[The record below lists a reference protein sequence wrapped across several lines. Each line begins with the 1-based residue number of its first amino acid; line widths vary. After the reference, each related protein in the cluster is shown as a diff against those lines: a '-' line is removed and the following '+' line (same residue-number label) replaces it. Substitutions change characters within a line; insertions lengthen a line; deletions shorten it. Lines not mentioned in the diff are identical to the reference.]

1 MDKQLMIDRL
11 RHNILF
17 ETISDKMFDVIK
29 DKLIE
34 RRYVLGDT
42 ILEDESEGEE
52 LFLLVEGR
60 VKILKKTKLGEEKL
74 LALLHPGDFFG
85 ELELVDG
92 RPRSAKVIALDGCV
106 TYTLKKTDFE
116 YLLRESHTFTAR
128 LMQVLSLRLRALN
141 NHFIKDLAQHEEQT
155 VLELKKLEQLIEA
168 TKNVNSTL
176 ELDKVLK
183 IILDTAMSIV
193 DSDRGT
199 IYLVDEERLQLS
211 SKIYIGSERVTIR
224 LPIGKGIAGYVA
236 ATGDTISI
244 EDAYL
249 DPRFNPKIDKK
260 TGYHTR
266 TILCMPLK
274 NKEGIIVGVLQ
285 LINKRK
291 GIFSHD
297 DENFIRALSIHAA
310 IAIENARL
318 YESERAYKQMREE
331 VRLAAKIQLD
341 LLPKTIPQISGY
353 DLAGK
358 TIPAK
363 VVGGDYFDFITL
375 DKNHL
380 GICLGDVSGKGLPAS
395 LLMANLQA
403 TLRGQSSSDCSP
415 RDCLSRSNTLLFRST
430 SSDKFVTLIYGLLD
444 PENNKFKY
452 SNAGH
457 DNPFL
462 IQKNKRI
469 KRLKK
474 GGIVL
479 GIMPECV
486 FEDETVAIQPG
497 DILVLYSDGVI
508 DAQNIKKERFGEERL
523 TDLLQNNRS
532 KSAQDI
538 IDAVVDAVNIFS
550 HNLQQSDDIT
560 MVVVKRVV

>member
-34 RRYVLGDT
+34 RRYVFGDV
-42 ILEDESEGEE
+42 ILEDESDGEE

-116 YLLRESHTFTAR
+116 YLLRESHAFTER

-141 NHFIKDLAQHEEQT
+141 NHFISDLVQHEEQT

-193 DSDRGT
+193 DSERGT
-199 IYLVDEERLQLS
+199 IYLVDKEKSELS

-249 DPRFNPKIDKK
+249 DPRFNPKVDKK

-274 NKEGIIVGVLQ
+274 NKEDIIVGVLQ

-291 GIFSHD
+291 GIFHHD

-318 YESERAYKQMREE
+318 YESEKAYQQMREE

-341 LLPKTIPQISGY
+341 LLPKTFPLISGY

-363 VVGGDYFDFITL
+363 VVGGDYFDFIAL
-375 DKNHL
+375 HNKHI

-395 LLMANLQA
+395 LLMANRPVTVHREIVCRAL
-403 TLRGQSSSDCSP
+403 TLFFFGVQVQISS
-415 RDCLSRSNTLLFRST
+415 
-430 SSDKFVTLIYGLLD
+430 
-444 PENNKFKY
+444 
-452 SNAGH
+452 
-457 DNPFL
+457 
-462 IQKNKRI
+462 
-469 KRLKK
+469 
-474 GGIVL
+474 
-479 GIMPECV
+479 
-486 FEDETVAIQPG
+486 
-497 DILVLYSDGVI
+497 
-508 DAQNIKKERFGEERL
+508 
-523 TDLLQNNRS
+523 
-532 KSAQDI
+532 
-538 IDAVVDAVNIFS
+538 
-550 HNLQQSDDIT
+550 
-560 MVVVKRVV
+560 